1 MTTPRTIR
9 EGQKFANRS
18 GTKKLEVISIKR
30 NDDGSVKSF
39 IVAREN
45 GTTVTATAGKL
56 AQAKELIESN
66 GRYALQAK
74 PNDGGVSYTAAQD
87 TAIGWFWNLSHKS
100 IKGFWTLGGYES

>member
-1 MTTPRTIR
+1 MKARRIKEGMT
-9 EGQKFANRS
+9 FSNRS
-18 GTKKLEVISIKR
+18 GTKKLTIQSIKR

-56 AQAKELIESN
+56 AQARELIETN

-74 PNDGGVSYTAAQD
+74 PNQGGVSYTAAQD
-87 TAIGWFWNLSHKS
+87 TAIGWFWNLSHKTE
-100 IKGFWTLGGYES
+100 KGFWTLGGYEQ